1 VDELARHFEELEI
14 LGMIGRGGMGA
25 VYKVRQKSLDRLAAL
40 KILPAQIAD
49 SPEFPVR
56 FARESQALARL
67 SHPHIVAVYDSGQ
80 RRGLFFFLM
89 EYVDGPNLRQL
100 LQDSRLAPEQAL
112 AIVPQI
118 CEALQ
123 HAHDQGIVH
132 RDIKPENILLNR
144 QGEVKIADFGLVKLM
159 GATAQ
164 EFTLTQNRIMGTPA
178 YMAPEQIEHPDQV
191 DHRADIYSLGVVFY
205 QMLTGELPM
214 GRFAPPS
221 RKVQIDVRLDEV
233 VLRTLERERE
243 RRYQRAAQ
251 VKTDVQTIVSG
262 APASAMHPHVGR
274 WKAPAFWALAI
285 IVTAGTLIYLGWK
298 SWELESGSPGSDSV
312 IPITSRPSSPSAS
325 AVGGPFFLPADW
337 ISIQALERV
346 DNVVY
351 MGGAGADRSRFGL
364 YDIKTGD
371 FVDLSSLLPPM
382 YNTVH
387 AMDFGK
393 DQLVVGGGSHPAAGI
408 GPATMGIFFP
418 DISNFLDLTAQM
430 RRTEPYTWG
439 LHTVVFNGNEFLIG
453 GAGGLTF
460 YSPGNRT
467 FRGVSR
473 NIPYYFAVNN
483 AIWDG
488 GRFLIDGAGAGPGGE
503 PGTPPA
509 LGWVAPDGSF
519 VDLTPCVPVELGVM
533 CASAFNGD
541 RFLIQGFNTHTAAQM
556 LELFDPS
563 NNSFKDVTRDF
574 PTSLNLRC
582 MTALNGRFLL
592 AGQLHGK
599 GYLAAYDPA
608 AATVTSMN
616 DALPPDVAD
625 VTAITISAGKSTI
638 GGIDGRARAF
648 TDLLD
653 PALLKMQITLP
664 VASSVGSSVNQIQ
677 AAARATRITSVA
689 FSGVP
694 YNYTVSINGVGFGSL
709 PNGVPFDGVTP
720 YFRLFEVAQLGAGE
734 WGYPGDAR
742 TLAYHSWSGTQIQI
756 SGLSA
761 RPGDAVQI
769 WFSNPTTG
777 LSATWGGNV
786 PGGSGN
792 PRIDSVSFSGSAAN
806 LHVTIDGLG
815 FGDAPATMPFTG
827 DLDQFIFA
835 DQRTH
840 SGTGAF
846 EAGGQRWGHGQPDPV
861 TVKFQSWSDNQI
873 VIDGFAGSYGQGDAN
888 MIQSG
893 DPVYIVIWRANDT
906 SQAGPQTAWG
916 GFVSTSPTTSA
927 AGPAR

>member
-1 VDELARHFEELEI
+1 LARHFEELEI

-25 VYKVRQKSLDRLAAL
+25 VFKVRQKSLDRLAAL

-80 RRGLFFFLM
+80 RQGLFFFLM

-159 GATAQ
+159 GLPAQ

-233 VLRTLERERE
+233 VLRTLEKERE

-262 APASAMHPHVGR
+262 APASAMRSHVGR

-298 SWELESGSPGSDSV
+298 SWEPESGSPGSDSV
-312 IPITSRPSSPSAS
+312 IPITSRPSPPSAS

-346 DNVVY
+346 DNVIY
-351 MGGAGADRSRFGL
+351 AGGVGPDDHGRLGL
-364 YDIKTGD
+364 YDTKAVS
-371 FVDLSSLLPPM
+371 FVDLSSLLPPAFSAV
-382 YNTVH
+382 T
-387 AMDFGK
+387 AMAFGNG
-393 DQLVVGGGSHPAAGI
+393 QLLVGGYSHPTG
-408 GPATMGIFFP
+408 GVKPGMLGIFYP
-418 DISNFLDLTAQM
+418 NLSNFLDLTDLA
-430 RRTEPYTWG
+430 RRVEPYTWG
-439 LHTVVFNGNEFLIG
+439 LHAIVFNGNSFLIA
-453 GAGGLTF
+453 GAGGLTM
-460 YSPGNRT
+460 YSPGDRQL
-467 FRGVSR
+467 RGVSH

-483 AIWDG
+483 AVWAKHS
-488 GRFLIDGAGAGPGGE
+488 FLIDGAGAGPGGE

-509 LGWVAPDGSF
+509 LGWIAPDGSF
-519 VDLTPCVPVELGVM
+519 LDLTAHVPVELGVM
-533 CASAFNGD
+533 CASAFDGD
-541 RFLIQGFNTHTAAQM
+541 RFLIQGFNTRTAAQM

-563 NNSFKDVTRDF
+563 NNSFKDITDEIPVSVD
-574 PTSLNLRC
+574 LRC
-582 MTALNGRFLL
+582 LAALSGRFLL
-592 AGQLHGK
+592 AGQSQGK
-599 GYLAAYDPA
+599 GYLAVYDPRT
-608 AATVTSMN
+608 ATVFSMTR
-616 DALPPDVAD
+616 ALPADAVD
-625 VTAITISAGKSTI
+625 VTALAVSGGKFTI
-638 GGIDGRARAF
+638 GGIDERRRPF
-648 TDLLD
+648 IDLLD
-653 PALLKMQITLP
+653 PALLKMQIILP
-664 VASSVGSSVNQIQ
+664 VASSVGSPVNQIQ
-677 AAARATRITSVA
+677 AAASATRITSVA
-689 FSGVP
+689 ISGGP
-694 YNYTVSINGVGFGSL
+694 YNYTVTINGAGFGSL
-709 PNGVPFDGVTP
+709 PNGMPFDGVTP
-720 YFRLFEVAQLGAGE
+720 YFRLFEIAQLGAAE
-734 WGYPGDAR
+734 WGYPGDAKA
-742 TLAYHSWSGTQIQI
+742 LAYESWSDTQIQI

-769 WFSNPTTG
+769 WVSNPTTG
-777 LSATWGGNV
+777 LCATWGGNV

-792 PRIDSVSFSGSAAN
+792 PRITSVNFWGSGEN
-806 LHVTIDGLG
+806 LRVTINGSG
-815 FGDAPATMPFTG
+815 FGDAPSGMPFTG
-827 DLDQFIFA
+827 DLNQFIFA

-840 SGTGAF
+840 SGAGAF
-846 EAGGQRWGHGQPDPV
+846 EAGGERWGHGQPDPV
-861 TVKFQSWSDNQI
+861 TVKFQSWSDHQI
-873 VIDGFAGSYGQGDAN
+873 VICGFAGSYGQGDAN
-888 MIQSG
+888 IIQSG
-893 DPVYIVIWRANDT
+893 DPVYIVVWRSSDVT
-906 SQAGPQTAWG
+906 QSGPQTAWG
-916 GFVSTSPTTSA
+916 GFVSASPVVPA
-927 AGPAR
+927 AGPTQ